1 MANPTSFDPVMM
13 AKIMPILAP
22 FIIAIVI
29 LGIALYIY
37 HALALM
43 AMAKKRKVA
52 NGWLA
57 WIPIANIFLMTKL
70 AGISGWFTL
79 MIFASWIPFV
89 GGLAVAVF
97 MVWMWWKIAEKLGF
111 PNWYGVLTIIP
122 IANLIIVGI
131 MAWGKAK

>member
-1 MANPTSFDPVMM
+1 MINPTSLDP
-13 AKIMPILAP
+13 ATIAEIMPILAP
-22 FIIAIVI
+22 FIIAILI
-29 LGIALYIY
+29 LGLAIYIY
-37 HALALM
+37 HSLALM
-43 AMAKKRKVA
+43 AMAKKLKVA

-57 WIPIANIFLMTKL
+57 WIPIANIFLMTQL
-70 AGISGWFTL
+70 AGISGWYTL

-97 MVWMWWKIAEKLGF
+97 MVWMWWKIAGKLGF